1 MKREDFVCAVGFQG
15 DTAIIDG
22 TARKK
27 YGRRSATELLQDG
40 MLRYAFCAALYD
52 GELDALLE
60 PFATA
65 TGIDAPT
72 GEALKRLFGVFSVPE
87 GTVKVKVVS

>member
-1 MKREDFVCAVGFQG
+1 
-15 DTAIIDG
+15 
-22 TARKK
+22 
-27 YGRRSATELLQDG
+27 

-65 TGIDAPT
+65 TGIEAPT
-72 GEALKRLFGVFSVPE
+72 GEALKRRARDTVRRTFSK
-87 GTVKVKVVS
+87 TCL